1 LTSIRSF
8 ILFCGGA
15 AVLALM
21 TSVYTALHSGMSCAV
36 SRAWPDRDPIMPSL
50 SFRLKSWARLPDG
63 SAVATVAVQ
72 IRAINPALCDDL
84 GEDADTVMQTLGFAL
99 SAAADDVEP
108 DTGFPLKLLE
118 FSAVLGGAAVAPL
131 SLSILK
137 SGSYASINGLSD
149 FKVDPAEAL
158 LIPADKVSSVNASF
172 TIGRTR
178 KERITASGLWIPAD
192 VGQLAVRTGFL
203 AGASQW
209 FTFARS
215 PLSSVFLAFI
225 DSFVALPSGF
235 SFSLQVV

>member
-1 LTSIRSF
+1 M
-8 ILFCGGA
+8 
-15 AVLALM
+15 LALM

-36 SRAWPDRDPIMPSL
+36 SRAWPDRDPILPSL

-63 SAVATVAVQ
+63 SALAVIAVQ
-72 IRAINPALCDDL
+72 IRAVNPSLCDDL
-84 GEDADTVMQTLGFAL
+84 AEDADTAMQTLGFAL

-137 SGSYASINGLSD
+137 SGAYEPVNGLSD
-149 FKVDPAEAL
+149 FRVDPAVSVL
-158 LIPADKVSSVNASF
+158 FPADKISSVNATF

-178 KERITASGLWIPAD
+178 RERITASGLWIPDD
-192 VGQLAVRTGFL
+192 VGQLAVRSGFL

-215 PLSSVFLAFI
+215 PLSSVFLACI